1 MRPLCSGPLT
11 TVLAIALGSLPVQ
24 AQQPGMALNS
34 VADLEALQSRGYPTP
49 SAADRRELLQ
59 LSAMLLSKGVRLRY
73 EPEPPLTTGQR
84 FVRHGA
90 FMPSGEIIFSDYPL
104 RTGALLRTLRHEAW
118 HAVQA
123 CRRNGQ
129 PRGPLRPVGIT
140 PTSAAIAA
148 VQARN
153 YATRDWTLEMESFT
167 VQEQPYVALQGLEQY
182 CRDAG

>member
-24 AQQPGMALNS
+24 AQRPGMALNS

-59 LSAMLLSKGVRLRY
+59 LSAMLLRKGVRLRY
-73 EPEPPLTTGQR
+73 EPEPPLTAGQR

-129 PRGPLRPVGIT
+129 PRGLLRPVGIT